1 MALSVLACPSDV
13 RGQAVTLNDYD
24 LTEDGATRWKLPG
37 RLREISGLASAPG
50 DRIFAH
56 DDELAIIYEIDYR
69 AGRLIKAFAM
79 GDKPARGDFEGIAFA
94 EDRFYLVTS
103 SGLIYESR
111 EGEDDGRQ
119 LFNTYGTG
127 IGKKCEVEGLAFE
140 PADRVL
146 LLVCKTPRDE
156 EIEDFVA
163 IYRFSL
169 DSREITGAPLLI
181 PLDEITS
188 RIGGK
193 SFRPSGIERHPLSG
207 NYIIVAAQQSAMA
220 EITPDGRV
228 VAGVKL
234 KRGNHRQVEGIA
246 FTSDGTMLLADEGGR
261 GRARLT
267 LYHLR

>member
-1 MALSVLACPSDV
+1 VALSVPAFPSDV
-13 RGQAVTLNDYD
+13 RGQAATLDDYD
-24 LTEDGATRWKLPG
+24 LTEDGATRWRLPG

-56 DDELAIIYEIDYR
+56 DDERAVIYEIDYR
-69 AGRLIKAFAM
+69 EGRLVKAFAM
-79 GDKPARGDFEGIAFA
+79 GDNPAQGDFEGIAFA
-94 EDRFYLVTS
+94 DDRLYLVTS
-103 SGLIYESR
+103 SGRIYESR
-111 EGEDDGRQ
+111 EGEDDARQ

-127 IGKKCEVEGLAFE
+127 VGKKCEVEGLAFE

-181 PLDEITS
+181 PLGEITKL
-188 RIGGK
+188 IDGK

-207 NYIIVAAQQSAMA
+207 NYVIVAAQQSAMA
-220 EITPDGRV
+220 EVTPDGRV
-228 VAGVKL
+228 VAVAEL
-234 KRGNHRQVEGIA
+234 KRGNHRQIEGIA
-246 FTSDGTMLLADEGGR
+246 FTSDGTLLLADEGGR

-267 LYHLR
+267 LYHPR